1 MEGQK
6 YAYSWTRDIPM
17 EVAQQIV
24 NKFTQQYHIIQITRP
39 DGYELKN
46 VERIDTKTSNMDL
59 CGLLQASKKRVLI
72 DSSLQHMSA
81 AMNLKSTI
89 LWVGTSPKVFGYK
102 VHNNIEAKLP
112 KRANQLI
119 GSYTFDYQFENN
131 IHECPYMKVSEIFD
145 VNNILN
151 KI

>member
-1 MEGQK
+1 
-6 YAYSWTRDIPM
+6 
-17 EVAQQIV
+17 
-24 NKFTQQYHIIQITRP
+24 
-39 DGYELKN
+39 
-46 VERIDTKTSNMDL
+46 MDL

-89 LWVGTSPKVFGYK
+89 LWVMY
-102 VHNNIEAKLP
+102 
-112 KRANQLI
+112 
-119 GSYTFDYQFENN
+119 YQFENN
-131 IHECPYMKVSEIFD
+131 IHERPYMKVSEIFD